1 MNQSYVQFQVKSLRA
16 ENAQR
21 VSESIMVSFIA
32 TLTMIVLPQLLMQY
46 VYANAQLME
55 VPKVVEYTPV
65 ICYAVA
71 GAYTIFAVVTNMI
84 RTKKIKQLE
93 QDLAFAARSDSD
105 MNMGVNEA
113 ELKELEKMVDEAI
126 SSQPAKKSTKKVNKR
141 K

>member
-71 GAYTIFAVVTNMI
+71 AAYTIFAIVTNMI

-93 QDLAFAARSDSD
+93 QDLAFAAGSDSD